1 MTFLMTSLM
10 TSLMAS
16 LMASLI
22 RYRGLEH
29 PGSAQ
34 LAAAVE
40 AYSRGVSLSGLSKT
54 VGLPG
59 LRIGWLA
66 SRDAAFMVRGGVSAT
81 DCLPPS
87 ERLADGLPPS
97 ERLADGLPH
106 QSALLMASLIRA
118 PC

>member
-1 MTFLMTSLM
+1 MMTFLMTSLM

-87 ERLADGLPPS
+87 ERLADC
-97 ERLADGLPH
+97 LPH
-106 QSALLMASLIRA
+106 QSALLIASLIRA
-118 PC
+118 PR

>member
-1 MTFLMTSLM
+1 MASLMTSLM

-87 ERLADGLPPS
+87 ERLADGLP
-97 ERLADGLPH
+97 H
-106 QSALLMASLIRA
+106 QSALLIASLIRA